1 MAPRR
6 QSGRTIDAASLEIE
20 IARLADLDL
29 KALRLRWQAVTGRSV
44 PVHLPRHLLFA
55 MLAYRIQADAF
66 GDLDA
71 GMVQILKAAVG
82 SGRSAAI
89 TKLTDKIDQRN
100 QELAPGA
107 ILTREWNGHDHQVM
121 VLVDGFGFEGKTYDS
136 LSKIAFAI
144 TGTKWNGPRFFGLR
158 AAPQSARPQ

>member
-1 MAPRR
+1 M
-6 QSGRTIDAASLEIE
+6 IDG
-20 IARLADLDL
+20 AR
-29 KALRLRWQAVTGRSV
+29 
-44 PVHLPRHLLFA
+44 
-55 MLAYRIQADAF
+55 AYRIQADAF

-82 SGRSAAI
+82 SREPATI
-89 TKLTDKIDQRN
+89 TKLIDRLDQRN

-107 ILTREWNGHDHQVM
+107 ILTREWNGRDHRVM
-121 VLVDGFGFEGKTYDS
+121 VLADGFALEGKTYDS

-158 AAPQSARPQ
+158 AATVRQQ